1 MALVLF
7 MGELGYRH
15 VQWEAQNDTY
25 SSYTARIPSTPPLAV
40 FGPKTPKSKGTRYRP
55 VLRLRSSDRL
65 DLGLCRYVLIE
76 VSTPIPG
83 SCCAEPVCRNE
94 HFDLVEGLPR
104 DPDNA
109 TPHSLDSKC

>member
-1 MALVLF
+1 MAVVLF

-25 SSYTARIPSTPPLAV
+25 SSYTAHIPSTPPLAV

-55 VLRLRSSDRL
+55 VPRLRSSDRL

-76 VSTPIPG
+76 ESTPIAS
-83 SCCAEPVCRNE
+83 SCCAEPVGRNE
-94 HFDLVEGLPR
+94 HFESAEMVTRPQNGTHR
-104 DPDNA
+104 
-109 TPHSLDSKC
+109 SLD